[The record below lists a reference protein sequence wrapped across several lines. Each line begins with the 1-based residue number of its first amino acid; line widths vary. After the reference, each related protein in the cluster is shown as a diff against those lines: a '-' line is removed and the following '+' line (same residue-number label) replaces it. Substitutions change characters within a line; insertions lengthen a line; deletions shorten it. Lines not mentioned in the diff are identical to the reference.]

1 MQTQTRLARYVRWLY
16 ELLLSVYYALMFVT
30 TESGFYFVFRVRRLP
45 VPLLRLSLR
54 VFPSEPFGFQHLSW
68 FLMAGIIFV
77 VLRILGQIRPMKMLL
92 CQLVGSA
99 VFLAPLFGGGRSIWT
114 TISSLGGWLWVECAV
129 AAGAALL
136 YANRRSPASVAL
148 LAAAVPLHFGLWAF
162 VYFRNI
168 HWWEY
173 WNWAAEVVLLPLLG
187 TLAWGFYVWLLARPD
202 PTR

>member
-1 MQTQTRLARYVRWLY
+1 
-16 ELLLSVYYALMFVT
+16 
-30 TESGFYFVFRVRRLP
+30 
-45 VPLLRLSLR
+45 
-54 VFPSEPFGFQHLSW
+54 
-68 FLMAGIIFV
+68 
-77 VLRILGQIRPMKMLL
+77 MKMLL

-99 VFLAPLFGGGRSIWT
+99 VFLAPLFGGDRSIWT

-136 YANRRSPASVAL
+136 YANRRSPARVAL